1 MQPRFFY
8 KISNKPIG
16 NLYWDNNPSIIFFN
30 DEQEENCIGA
40 FSFNINQNQEGE
52 QTETFRKNIKL

>member
-52 QTETFRKNIKL
+52 